1 MEFNVNRADPGL
13 PAKHGPNA
21 QKSGLLTTQPLL
33 KQKASAAAYPG
44 DPQLSTVSRR
54 TNYNPDP
61 AREPRIPKSRAS
73 PLEKGGENQQ
83 RHPEPEREVGRAGC
97 CVFLLLWWCILLNFS
112 FSFPTYVDG
121 QHIKPWPVLIR
132 CVRVERH
139 PCTPQ
144 TTGFM
149 FGSSLEPS
157 LKAGLRCQGFAFLK
171 RIFSRICSLITKDQ
185 VCS

>member
-97 CVFLLLWWCILLNFS
+97 CVFLLLWWCILLNF
-112 FSFPTYVDG
+112 FPFLFLLMLMDN
-121 QHIKPWPVLIR
+121 ILSPDL
-132 CVRVERH
+132 C
-139 PCTPQ
+139 
-144 TTGFM
+144 
-149 FGSSLEPS
+149 SSGVS
-157 LKAGLRCQGFAFLK
+157 G
-171 RIFSRICSLITKDQ
+171 
-185 VCS
+185 